1 MMNDFQDIV
10 ARVRGIAADLSSLVD
25 EIATAL
31 AQVGGGAGTSESAV
45 GAEPAG
51 TDEGAVGV
59 ERAAEAESAGTPEPA
74 AVPESA
80 EQNEPAAPV
89 ESTVSVEPVA
99 GVNPNP
105 QDYPPA
111 AAPVESAGE
120 AEASSGPDTAVL

>member
-74 AVPESA
+74 ASDESA
-80 EQNEPAAPV
+80 ETGEPAANP
-89 ESTVSVEPVA
+89 ESTVILEPA
-99 GVNPNP
+99 GVNPHF

-111 AAPVESAGE
+111 AAPVESTGE
-120 AEASSGPDTAVL
+120 AETSPDTAVL